1 MVITLREALSF
12 LQTRRQ
18 GLGVVRFL
26 GELFKSEMLNERIM
40 HECIK
45 KLLAKVENPAEEDL
59 ESLCTLLTTAGRE
72 LDTSKAQ
79 DHFDIYFGTIRTLA
93 DDPKLST
100 AIRRALTV

>member
-12 LQTRRQ
+12 FQTRRQ
-18 GLGVVRFL
+18 GLGVMRFL
-26 GELFKSEMLNERIM
+26 GELFKSQMLNERIM

-45 KLLAKVENPAEEDL
+45 KLLAKVENPEEEEL

-72 LDTSKAQ
+72 LDTSEAQ
-79 DHFDIYFGTIRTLA
+79 EHFDMYFRTIRMLA

-100 AIRRALTV
+100 TLRRALTV